1 MLQNSGR
8 PPRATRAATLHLSG
22 LGGGSTA
29 TLTPSAAR
37 HKVRW
42 ATTKRIR
49 QMSAPKRRN
58 WIGRQF
64 AARPVEMLES
74 PAMRV
79 LTLAERRALDRIE
92 IEYAHHGGAD
102 NGKLPITYADF
113 ERFGL
118 HPNVIAP
125 SLRTL
130 AALGFI
136 EVTRKGYGGAAGVRA
151 PSWYRLT
158 YRSAWNATHRDGDG
172 TTNIWRSRRS
182 KRPRPSRRLRAAALI
197 TATSSGR
204 RRAKKIKT
212 PPSHFE
218 EFRPRKR
225 RAKRKIPALTFRGY
239 RLTLGK

>member
-1 MLQNSGR
+1 
-8 PPRATRAATLHLSG
+8 
-22 LGGGSTA
+22 
-29 TLTPSAAR
+29 
-37 HKVRW
+37 
-42 ATTKRIR
+42 
-49 QMSAPKRRN
+49 MSAPKRRN

-172 TTNIWRSRRS
+172 THEYLAIKTVEEAEAIT
-182 KRPRPSRRLRAAALI
+182 KAA
-197 TATSSGR
+197 R
-204 RRAKKIKT
+204 RRAD
-212 PPSHFE
+212 HRNVE
-218 EFRPRKR
+218 
-225 RAKRKIPALTFRGY
+225 RAKARQKNQNATLTFRGIPPSEKEGETENS
-239 RLTLGK
+239 RPHISRVQAHPRKTRVLSKVSGRDRPSLKEMG